1 MITRGVWVLSV
12 VALTISCIRTNS
24 VTIGRK
30 TDLERQLMGRLEPL
44 SEEELLAAS
53 VRAPAPTGSS
63 PLRELE
69 DRAIAARRRQL
80 FNQDDLE
87 TLSRAGCIGEARDG
101 FVVSRPCEG
110 SDLLSLRDRLL
121 REENADRNAVVD
133 WAIEAE
139 PGLTP
144 GDRQQVLQIY
154 HTLRVE
160 QAGPGTPVQRDDGSW
175 TAKE

>member
-1 MITRGVWVLSV
+1 MVARFGIVL
-12 VALTISCIRTNS
+12 ALLIASACIRTNS

-53 VRAPAPTGSS
+53 VRS
-63 PLRELE
+63 PGAGARGALRELE

-80 FNQDDLE
+80 FNRDDLE
-87 TLSRAGCIGEARDG
+87 SLASAGCIGEARDG
-101 FVVSRPCEG
+101 TVTARSCEG
-110 SDLLSLRDRLL
+110 HDLLELRDRLL
-121 REENADRNAVVD
+121 REENADRDAVID

-144 GDRQQVLQIY
+144 GDRPQVRQIY
-154 HTLRVE
+154 HTLRTE
-160 QAGPGTPVQRDDGSW
+160 QVGVGTPIQNEDGSW